1 MRYIGWLGCLG
12 FALVGLYQQSVI
24 NSISDHH
31 MISAKFNEPITIQ
44 EGKELIMIKSTGA
57 EKQTIKSKC
66 GCIGAKRV
74 DDPK

>member
-1 MRYIGWLGCLG
+1 MRYIGWLGCLSFG
-12 FALVGLYQQSVI
+12 LVALYQHSVI
-24 NSISDHH
+24 VSMEDSY

-44 EGKELIMIKSTGA
+44 EGNELIRIKSTGTK
-57 EKQTIKSKC
+57 KQTIKSKC